1 MEELAQKLFK
11 SSLTNQRLEPNN
23 KDQQGRKNDTPGVKM
38 NLVDNFRELSLNHIL
53 TIQERIIELDISL
66 EEAVGRGDT
75 LAAINYGKELRT
87 LRVL

>member
-11 SSLTNQRLEPNN
+11 SSLTNQRLESNN
-23 KDQQGRKNDTPGVKM
+23 KDQHGRRNDAPGVKM
-38 NLVDNFRELSLNHIL
+38 NLIDNFRELSLNHIL

-75 LAAINYGKELRT
+75 LAAIKYGKELRT

>member
-23 KDQQGRKNDTPGVKM
+23 KDQQSRRNDTPGVKM